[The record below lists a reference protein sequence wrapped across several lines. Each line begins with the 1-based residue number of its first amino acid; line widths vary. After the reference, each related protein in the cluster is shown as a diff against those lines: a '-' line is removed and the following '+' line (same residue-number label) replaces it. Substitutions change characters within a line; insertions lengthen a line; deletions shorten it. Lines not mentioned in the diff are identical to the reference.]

1 MFGIDPLYSLSG
13 FVVGVV
19 VGLTGVGGGSLMTP
33 LLILLFNIH
42 PATAVGTDLLY
53 AALTKSAGTFMHGR
67 NRNVDW
73 KVVGTLA
80 LGSVAASALTLWGL
94 ASLGG
99 SSPEVTRLISQVLGG
114 MLVLTAL
121 TLFFRRWLVRFAH
134 DHREPNPRLQ
144 AILTVAV
151 GAGIGVLVSISSV
164 GAGAIGVVAL
174 MLLYPRMP
182 ILKVVATDVAH
193 AVPLTAVA
201 GLGHWAIGNVDLG
214 MLASLIVGSIPGILL
229 ASWFSPKVPEAV
241 LRVML
246 GVVLTVVGV
255 KLVSG

>member
-1 MFGIDPLYSLSG
+1 LFGIDPLYSLSG
-13 FVVGVV
+13 FAVGVV

-53 AALTKSAGTFMHGR
+53 AALTKSAGTFMHGF

-80 LGSVAASALTLWGL
+80 LGSVTAAALTLWGL

-99 SSPEVTRLISQVLGG
+99 SSPETTKLISQVLGG
-114 MLVLTAL
+114 MLVLMAL
-121 TLFFRRWLVRFAH
+121 TLFFRRWLVRLAR
-134 DHREPNPRLQ
+134 DHREPNPRTQ

-241 LRVML
+241 LRVLL
-246 GVVLTVVGV
+246 GLVLTVVGV